1 MLREKN
7 AHVLRVGGRGGGG
20 EEKGFSFWD
29 VASAEDSLP
38 DGTGGAREPMC
49 AVVVSCRCRSSRARW
64 WARDRG
70 WAAPSGSGWTGR
82 LDCSSLLLAGQGWAG
97 ARSL

>member
-49 AVVVSCRCRSSRARW
+49 ALSWSRVGVGVVV
-64 WARDRG
+64 RG
-70 WAAPSGSGWTGR
+70 GG
-82 LDCSSLLLAGQGWAG
+82 LVIAGGPRRAG
-97 ARSL
+97 ADGRVDWTARVCC